1 MHGLWTASFQR
12 SDPTSMPPT
21 QLERVIG
28 CPKLPS
34 LPAVALKV
42 VELTRDPNVSISRI
56 AQTIQNDPALTAK
69 VLKTINSAFYALSQ
83 PCPSISRACSM
94 LGLNAVKAI
103 VLGFSLVDTTKAL
116 RSDSRFDL
124 ESYWRRAV
132 FGAAGA
138 RVLATTTR
146 ACDPEE
152 AFVGAM
158 LQDIGMLAA
167 FTALRDE
174 YADVLDAC
182 AADHD
187 NLAAIEREKLGFDHA
202 VAGKM
207 MAERWKFPAQ
217 LVECVGRHHDP
228 DKCLPEHEKL
238 VRIVHLST
246 LISGALTVAEPQKK
260 LGQLIVKSR
269 AWFGLDAA
277 QARDLVQQT
286 SRGASELAKVL
297 DLAMGQR
304 PDTAAILR
312 EAHEQMIDAQ
322 EAVQEEQATLRRTA
336 DELVKKTITD
346 GLTGAFNR
354 AHYTERLRALHAEA
368 LAVKEP
374 LSLIFIDAD
383 KFKSVNDTHGHQT
396 GDAVLIELAKRLS
409 DAASRVG
416 IVCRYGGE
424 EFAILLPKVGLDK
437 AAKIA
442 ELLRQSIC
450 KTPFDLTPHGVP
462 MTLPITIS
470 LGVASVE
477 PGTGGAAWSPDQ
489 LTQAADEGVYA
500 AKRGGRNRV
509 HTIRLLGES
518 ATVQAP
524 AQAPAATNGL
534 RVLILD
540 DDVLACEMIA
550 LLLTRVAPVVP
561 TLVQSGEA
569 ALAATAANAFDAII
583 SDVKMDGMSG
593 FEFMRAFRA
602 ANPRFRG
609 PCVLMSTMV
618 DESMRVTAATVGA
631 QMLIPKMDLV
641 KGDQRWLRAI
651 IEAARIVSSR
661 PSATAA

>member
-1 MHGLWTASFQR
+1 MAQ
-12 SDPTSMPPT
+12 T
-21 QLERVIG
+21 QLERVIS

-56 AQTIQNDPALTAK
+56 AATIQNDPALTAK
-69 VLKTINSAFYALSQ
+69 VLKTINSAYYALSQ
-83 PCPSISRACSM
+83 PCPSIARACSM

-103 VLGFSLVDTTKAL
+103 VLGFSLVDTTKSL
-116 RSDSRFDL
+116 RSDSRFNL

-132 FGAAGA
+132 YGAAGA

-174 YADVLDAC
+174 YADVLDTC
-182 AADHD
+182 VGDHD
-187 NLAAIEREKLGFDHA
+187 LQAAIEKEKLGFDHA
-202 VAGKM
+202 LAGKL
-207 MAERWKFPAQ
+207 MAERWKFPPQ
-217 LVECVGRHHDP
+217 LVECVGCHHDP
-228 DKCLPEHEKL
+228 EKCVPAHDKL

-246 LISGALTVAEPQKK
+246 LISGALTVTDSQKK
-260 LGQLIVKSR
+260 LGQLIVKGR
-269 AWFGLDAA
+269 AWFGIDPA
-277 QARDLVQQT
+277 QARELVQQT
-286 SRGASELAKVL
+286 SKGAAELGKVL
-297 DLAMGQR
+297 DLSTGQK
-304 PDTAAILR
+304 PDAAAILR

-346 GLTGAFNR
+346 GLTGVFNR
-354 AHYTERLRALHAEA
+354 AHYTERVRALHAEA
-368 LAVKEP
+368 QATGQP

-409 DAASRVG
+409 EAASRVG
-416 IVCRYGGE
+416 VVCRYGGE
-424 EFAILLPKVGLDK
+424 EFAILLPKIGLEK
-437 AAKIA
+437 AGKVA
-442 ELLRQSIC
+442 ELLRLSIC
-450 KTPFDLTPHGVP
+450 NSVFDLTPHGVG

-470 LGVASVE
+470 LGVASIE
-477 PGTGGAAWSPDQ
+477 GSGAGWTPDQ

-509 HTIRLLGES
+509 HLIRTLGETS
-518 ATVQAP
+518 HAAAAAP
-524 AQAPAATNGL
+524 EAAPAAGL
-534 RVLILD
+534 RTLILD
-540 DDVLACEMIA
+540 EDVLACEMISM
-550 LLLTRVAPVVP
+550 LLGKHAAIVP
-561 TLVQSGEA
+561 TVVHTAEA
-569 ALAATAANAFDAII
+569 ALAATRGGTFDVII
-583 SDVKMDGMSG
+583 ASVKLEGMG
-593 FEFMRAFRA
+593 GIDFVREFRA

-609 PCVLMSTMV
+609 PCVLMATSV
-618 DESMRVTAATVGA
+618 DDATRARAAAAGA
-631 QMLIPKMDLV
+631 QMLIPKMDLAR
-641 KGDQRWLRAI
+641 GDPRWLKAI
-651 IEAARIVSSR
+651 IEAARIVSTR

>member
-1 MHGLWTASFQR
+1 
-12 SDPTSMPPT
+12 MPPT
-21 QLERVIG
+21 QLERVIS

-42 VELTRDPNVSISRI
+42 VELTRDPDVSISRI

-69 VLKTINSAFYALSQ
+69 VLKTINSAYYALSQ

-138 RVLATTTR
+138 RALATTTR

-174 YADVLDAC
+174 YADVLDAG

-187 NLAAIEREKLGFDHA
+187 TLASMEKEKLGFDHA
-202 VAGKM
+202 TAGKM

-228 DKCLPEHEKL
+228 EKCLPEHERL

-354 AHYTERLRALHAEA
+354 AHYTERLRALHAES

-416 IVCRYGGE
+416 VVCRYGGE

-500 AKRGGRNRV
+500 AKRAGRNRV
-509 HTIRLLGES
+509 HPIRVLGETS
-518 ATVQAP
+518 QASRPAEAP
-524 AQAPAATNGL
+524 AGAGL

-540 DDVLACEMIA
+540 EDVLACEMISM
-550 LLLTRVAPVVP
+550 LLSKHATIVP
-561 TLVQSGEA
+561 TIMHTAEA
-569 ALAATAANAFDAII
+569 ALEAARASTFDVVVA
-583 SDVKMDGMSG
+583 SVRLEGMSG
-593 FEFMRAFRA
+593 VDFVREFRA
-602 ANPRFRG
+602 GHPRFRG
-609 PCVLMSTMV
+609 PCVLMASVV
-618 DESMRVTAATVGA
+618 DEATRTRAAAAGA
-631 QMLIPKMDLV
+631 QMIIPKSDLAR
-641 KGDQRWLRAI
+641 GDHRWLKAI
-651 IEAARIVSSR
+651 VEAARLVSTR

>member
-1 MHGLWTASFQR
+1 
-12 SDPTSMPPT
+12 MPPT

-56 AQTIQNDPALTAK
+56 AATIQNDPALTAK
-69 VLKTINSAFYALSQ
+69 VLKTINSAYYALSQ
-83 PCPSISRACSM
+83 PCPSIARACSM

-103 VLGFSLVDTTKAL
+103 VLGFSLVDTTKSL
-116 RSDSRFDL
+116 RSDSRFNL

-174 YADVLDAC
+174 YADVLDTC
-182 AADHD
+182 TLDHD
-187 NLAAIEREKLGFDHA
+187 LQSAIEKEKLGFDHA
-202 VAGKM
+202 LAGKL
-207 MAERWKFPAQ
+207 MAERWKFPPQ
-217 LVECVGRHHDP
+217 LVECVGCHHDP
-228 DKCLPEHEKL
+228 EKCAPAHENL

-246 LISGALTVAEPQKK
+246 LISGALTVADAQKK
-260 LGQLIVKSR
+260 LGQLIVKGRS
-269 AWFGLDAA
+269 WFGIDPA
-277 QARDLVQQT
+277 QARELVHQS
-286 SRGASELAKVL
+286 SRGAAELGKVL
-297 DLAMGQR
+297 DLSTGQR

-322 EAVQEEQATLRRTA
+322 EALQEEQATLRRTA

-346 GLTGAFNR
+346 GLTGVFNR
-354 AHYTERLRALHAEA
+354 AHYTERVRALHTEA
-368 LAVKEP
+368 LASREP

-383 KFKSVNDTHGHQT
+383 KFKNVNDTHGHQT

-409 DAASRVG
+409 EAAARVG
-416 IVCRYGGE
+416 VVCRYGGE
-424 EFAILLPKVGLDK
+424 EFAILLPKIGLDN
-437 AAKIA
+437 ARKIA
-442 ELLRQSIC
+442 EVLRSSIYNP
-450 KTPFDLTPHGVP
+450 PFDLTPHGVE
-462 MTLPITIS
+462 MSLPITIS
-470 LGVASVE
+470 LGVASIDGRE
-477 PGTGGAAWSPDQ
+477 GGWTPDQ

-509 HTIRLLGES
+509 HLIQTLGETS
-518 ATVQAP
+518 HAAIAVLAS
-524 AQAPAATNGL
+524 APAAGL

-540 DDVLACEMIA
+540 EDVLACEMIA
-550 LLLTRVAPVVP
+550 MLLGKYATIIPTVVH
-561 TLVQSGEA
+561 TGEA
-569 ALAATAANAFDAII
+569 ALAATRDGTFDVIVASI
-583 SDVKMDGMSG
+583 KLEGMDGIA
-593 FEFMRAFRA
+593 FVREFRA
-602 ANPRFRG
+602 ASPRFRG
-609 PCVLMSTMV
+609 PCVLMATTV
-618 DESMRVTAATVGA
+618 DDATRARAAAAGA
-631 QMLIPKMDLV
+631 QMLIPKMDLAR
-641 KGDQRWLRAI
+641 GDQRWLKAI
-651 IEAARIVSSR
+651 IEAARIVSTR